1 MQISRNLF
9 TGLGKTFGSRWCGF
23 LIGGVGVGAALYYLL
38 GVRNQADRQLSVKRK
53 QLGDNV
59 VDDRGTDQDKASRIL
74 VNLRN
79 RAFESSD
86 ERLALA
92 LGRPTEEVAAWQA
105 GLELIDD
112 DVIMK
117 ARGIAM
123 HRGVS
128 VE

>member
-1 MQISRNLF
+1 MRTNGNILKGVGRTL
-9 TGLGKTFGSRWCGF
+9 GSRWSGL
-23 LIGGVGVGAALYYLL
+23 LIGGLGVGAALYYLL
-38 GVRNQADRQLSVKRK
+38 GRGNQAEREVTARRK
-53 QLGDNV
+53 QLGDHV
-59 VDDRGTDQDKASRIL
+59 VDDRGTDQDKASQIL
-74 VNLRN
+74 INLRD
-79 RAFESSD
+79 RAFEAND

-105 GLELIDD
+105 GQELIDD

>member
-1 MQISRNLF
+1 MRTNGNILI
-9 TGLGKTFGSRWCGF
+9 GLGRTLGSRWCGF
-23 LIGGVGVGAALYYLL
+23 LIGGVGVGAAFYYLL
-38 GVRNQADRQLSVKRK
+38 GRGNQADREVRARRR

-59 VDDRGTDQDKASRIL
+59 VDDRGTSQDRASQIL
-74 VNLRN
+74 VNLRD
-79 RAFESSD
+79 RAFEASD

-105 GLELIDD
+105 GQELIDD